1 MLEGRGVKC
10 ERRVGRFELADDGT
24 IFLDE
29 IAELPLETQVKLL
42 RVLQEQ
48 EFEAVG
54 SSRTVRVNIRI
65 IAATNRDLEEAIK
78 AGRFRSDLFYR
89 LNIFPLYV
97 PPLRERLSDIPQ
109 LVAFFL
115 ERFSKKFGKSV
126 EAVSRS
132 TMDVLERYAWPGNIR
147 ELQNL
152 IERGVVLCQ
161 GPVLTLDPSLLPTG
175 DLPPRAVTSAPV
187 AHPMTATGPKGS
199 SSLEEV
205 ERQHIRAVLERTG
218 GVVEGPRGAAGI
230 LNLHP
235 NTLRSRMKKLGIK
248 TKRSKH
254 EMS

>member
-1 MLEGRGVKC
+1 MRAPCWPLRACGWR
-10 ERRVGRFELADDGT
+10 T

-29 IAELPLETQVKLL
+29 IAELPVETQVKLL

-65 IAATNRDLEEAIK
+65 IAPTNRDLEEAIK

-132 TMDVLERYAWPGNIR
+132 TMGLLESYAWPGNIR

-175 DLPPRAVTSAPV
+175 DVPPRAGTSAPV
-187 AHPMTATGPKGS
+187 AHPMAATGPKGS
-199 SSLEEV
+199 SSRL
-205 ERQHIRAVLERTG
+205 Q
-218 GVVEGPRGAAGI
+218 
-230 LNLHP
+230 
-235 NTLRSRMKKLGIK
+235 
-248 TKRSKH
+248 
-254 EMS
+254 

>member
-1 MLEGRGVKC
+1 
-10 ERRVGRFELADDGT
+10 
-24 IFLDE
+24 
-29 IAELPLETQVKLL
+29 
-42 RVLQEQ
+42 VLQEQ
-48 EFEAVG
+48 EFEPVG
-54 SSRTVRVNIRI
+54 SSRTVRVNVRI
-65 IAATNRDLEEAIK
+65 IAATNRNLEEAIK

-89 LNIFPLYV
+89 LNVFPLYV

-132 TMDVLERYAWPGNIR
+132 TMSLLESYAWPGNIR

-175 DLPPRAVTSAPV
+175 NEVSPRTVTSAPI
-187 AHPMTATGPKGS
+187 AHPMTAKGS

-205 ERQHIRAVLERTG
+205 ERQHIRAVLQQTG
-218 GVVEGPRGAAGI
+218 GVVEGHKGAATI

-248 TKRSKH
+248 TKRSNH